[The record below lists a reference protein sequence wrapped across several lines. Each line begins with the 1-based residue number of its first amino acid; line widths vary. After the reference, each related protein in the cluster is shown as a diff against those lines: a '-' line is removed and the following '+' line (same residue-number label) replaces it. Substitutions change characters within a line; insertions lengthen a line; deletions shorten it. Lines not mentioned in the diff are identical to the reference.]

1 MSTIVTRSG
10 KGSPLTHAEVDSNFT
25 NLNTDKLELSG
36 GTLTGTLNFGDNV
49 KAQFGASADLQV
61 YHDGSNSYIQDA
73 GAGSLIVTAADQ
85 MVIQK
90 GDGTNRVA
98 DFHTTNGTATLKYQ
112 GNSVLATTATGI
124 DVTGTVVAD
133 GATFD
138 GEVSVG
144 LTQGDISLENLDNQS
159 SSTDAGIILNGGG
172 TIRSGMFT
180 EVDGEI
186 LSYAINMPQI
196 DASYDQ
202 TRSGGNFR
210 LDTRSTENVFV
221 VKRRAENSTSIFSAI
236 EIDLNEGDLSL
247 YNTAGSTEFFWDAS
261 AERLG
266 IGTTIPRAGIDINA
280 NGSGGTVG
288 LHVNKDDTAGYFV
301 RFEADLGTNN
311 NRTLTLS
318 TPETD
323 SASEPFIWN
332 TGNSHA
338 FETDGTQRLQIKD
351 QGIQVTGS
359 VEINGWTITE
369 SGGSLYFATGGTNK
383 MKLDASGNL
392 DVVGSVN
399 SNATIT

>member
-36 GTLTGTLNFGDNV
+36 GTMTGDVGHGDGV
-49 KAQFGASADLQV
+49 KATFGASADLQV
-61 YHDGSNSYIQDA
+61 YHDGSNSTI
-73 GAGSLIVTAADQ
+73 
-85 MVIQK
+85 
-90 GDGTNRVA
+90 A
-98 DFHTTNGTATLKYQ
+98 DFGTGVFNIASDGAAIQLSTNTGELMAYFAKDGPAQLFYDNSKKLETTT
-112 GNSVLATTATGI
+112 SGI

-138 GEVSVG
+138 GAVSVG
-144 LTQGDISLENLDNQS
+144 LTQGDISLENLNNQS

-247 YNTAGSTEFFWDAS
+247 YNTSGSSKFFWDAS

-266 IGTTIPRAGIDINA
+266 IGTTSPRAGIDINA

-288 LHVNKDDTAGYFV
+288 LHVNKDDTTGYFA

-338 FETDGTQRLQIKD
+338 FETDGTQRLRIKD

-359 VEINGWTITE
+359 VEINSWTITE

-392 DVVGSVN
+392 QVVGSVDA
-399 SNATIT
+399 NATIT